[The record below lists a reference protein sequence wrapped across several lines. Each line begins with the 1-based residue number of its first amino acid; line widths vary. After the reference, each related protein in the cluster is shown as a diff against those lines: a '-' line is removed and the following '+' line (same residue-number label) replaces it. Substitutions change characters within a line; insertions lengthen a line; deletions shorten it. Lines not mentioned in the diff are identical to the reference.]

1 MSYLVRVELQHVLS
15 KITPMVLRTPQ
26 APVRFGCV
34 VLGLPCNSDT
44 FGVSETSSAQFEK
57 VSLFYMSSVT
67 VIRET
72 LPCITPLKKPSDEG
86 SAAAAAAS
94 SGARRAESYP
104 RERSVT

>member
-57 VSLFYMSSVT
+57 VSLFYVRLLKNIAIANVTRVRNTIAAKVMNEVDHSSQ
-67 VIRET
+67 
-72 LPCITPLKKPSDEG
+72 KD
-86 SAAAAAAS
+86 
-94 SGARRAESYP
+94 
-104 RERSVT
+104 RS